1 MAYTKIFEKPYPDGY
16 KNRPDKTTLVT
27 AEIKNKETETLLA
40 IEAYLEALQ
49 IPEKLSELTNDE
61 GFIKNTVSNLA
72 NYYLK
77 SETYARTETYTQEE
91 VQALIAAAVSSVAGK
106 LNMEVVDSLPAEG
119 ISTTTFYLLP
129 KETAE
134 EKNAYDEYINTD
146 GTTSGWELIGGIS
159 TSIDLSNY
167 YSKSE
172 TAALVAEKTT
182 QIADDLD
189 SVQAQ
194 VDNNTSCL
202 TVNMLNPKLQT
213 TTQNG
218 VTCTNNGDGTFT
230 LDGTAS
236 SRTDFN
242 IALLSELEIGKKY
255 KLVGC
260 PSGGSADTY
269 KIMLDRRETWNN
281 GCQDYGNGAT
291 FTANY
296 NSTFSIWIRIEN
308 GITVSNLVFKPMLT
322 TNLSATYDDF
332 VPYTGD
338 TGKLNG
344 DVAMLMN
351 ESLFAADDEEVKE
364 LPQVGGKVDLS
375 NYYTKAETAA
385 LIDEKLCKITI
396 MTEKEYNEI
405 TDKKSIAG
413 LVGIANGALI
423 KKWID
428 PSRIIE
434 SVYLATNN
442 LVIAES
448 YLENADLENN
458 TWGNLICNGQISL
471 YEDNEAI
478 YVPGNTSGIYLSFD
492 LNETN
497 HDCTIY
503 LVSKA
508 LQNDTQNRRMIEVC
522 YSTTS
527 NNCPIVA
534 ERSGNMQYS
543 IFNND
548 TNTSNT
554 VTEYCVIALS
564 LSSRAT
570 SDKAKFYYNGELAG
584 TKNQSNFGRYAFFG
598 GSNMPNTNCDMAI
611 KYISVVDGIDDQD
624 TVIANMQRLMTAFGI
639 GGAES

>member
-1 MAYTKIFEKPYPDGY
+1 MAYTKIFEKPYADGY
-16 KNRPDKTTLVT
+16 KNRPDTTTPIT

-40 IEAYLEALQ
+40 IEAYLAALQ
-49 IPEKLSELTNDE
+49 IPKKLSELTNDE

-106 LNMEVVDSLPAEG
+106 LNMEVVESLPEEG

-134 EKNAYDEYINTD
+134 EKNVYDEYINTD

-172 TAALVAEKTT
+172 TDALVAEKTT
-182 QIADDLD
+182 QIADDINTEILD
-189 SVQAQ
+189 IKMLGWSVPKECPIQNYVDSDGIFHQ
-194 VDNNTSCL
+194 VVGRFDLGSIDWEQGGDNNKTSWVPISWKGDYKIPTDQGLKAKIYCSKY
-202 TVNMLNPKLQT
+202 TTDSSTNVEKQVNDKTIAINVS
-213 TTQNG
+213 G
-218 VTCTNNGDGTFT
+218 WVYIYDSAFVSA
-230 LDGTAS
+230 TAS
-236 SRTDFN
+236 EFKAS
-242 IALLSELEIGKKY
+242 LKGVSLYYELATEKTIK
-255 KLVGC
+255 V
-260 PSGGSADTY
+260 D
-269 KIMLDRRETWNN
+269 
-281 GCQDYGNGAT
+281 GNEAVT
-291 FTANY
+291 
-296 NSTFSIWIRIEN
+296 
-308 GITVSNLVFKPMLT
+308 
-322 TNLSATYDDF
+322 
-332 VPYTGD
+332 
-338 TGKLNG
+338 KLNG

-364 LPQVGGKVDLS
+364 LPEVGGKVDLS

-405 TDKKSIAG
+405 TDKKSIVG
-413 LVGIANGALI
+413 LVGIANGAII

-428 PSRIIE
+428 TSRIIE
-434 SVYLATNN
+434 PVYLATDNM
-442 LVIAES
+442 VIAES
-448 YLENADLENN
+448 YLENADVENN
-458 TWGNLICNGQISL
+458 TWGNLICNGQIRL

-492 LNETN
+492 LNEAN

-508 LQNDTQNRRMIEVC
+508 LQSDTQNRRMIEAC
-522 YSTTS
+522 YSTSS

-548 TNTSNT
+548 TNTSNP

-564 LSSRAT
+564 LSSSAT

-584 TKNQSNFGRYAFFG
+584 TKNQSNFGQYILFG

-611 KYISVVDGIDDQD
+611 KYIAVVDGIDDQD
-624 TVIANMQRLMTAFGI
+624 TVVANMQSLMTAFGI